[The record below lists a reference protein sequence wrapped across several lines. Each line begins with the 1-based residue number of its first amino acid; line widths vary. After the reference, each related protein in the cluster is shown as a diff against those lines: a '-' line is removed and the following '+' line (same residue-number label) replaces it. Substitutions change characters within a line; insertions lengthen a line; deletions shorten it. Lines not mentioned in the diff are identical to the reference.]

1 MPERRRS
8 KRVPARLK
16 AWCEG
21 DDFTLLAETINV
33 SRNGM
38 FVRTSSP
45 APPSDRFKLT
55 IEELDAVAEVEV
67 CWASSSRDHRRG
79 GMGLRIMAFERGAS
93 AFEHF
98 VDQARTPS
106 GEFRISLQPT
116 DDTAETET
124 EDDGDED
131 P

>member
-33 SRNGM
+33 SRDGL

-45 APPSDRFKLT
+45 ASLRDRFRLT
-55 IEELDAVAEVEV
+55 IEELDAVADVEV
-67 CWASSSRDHRRG
+67 CWTRKSRDHRRR
-79 GMGLRIMAFERGAS
+79 GMGLRIVGFERGGS
-93 AFEHF
+93 EFEHY
-98 VDQARTPS
+98 VEQA
-106 GEFRISLQPT
+106 
-116 DDTAETET
+116 
-124 EDDGDED
+124 
-131 P
+131 